1 MAALVFD
8 SGALIALE
16 RGDRAVAA
24 ALVAAVADG
33 AEAVTSSACV
43 AEVWRRP
50 ARQARLARALAGFVE
65 HGLDHRR
72 ARASG
77 ALIAA
82 AGASDIADA
91 AVCQLARDGDTVLTS
106 DPADIARL
114 LHAADVRAHVLAV

>member
-33 AEAVTSSACV
+33 FEAVTSSACV
-43 AEVWRRP
+43 AEVWRQP
-50 ARQARLARALAGFVE
+50 ARQARLTRALAGFVE
-65 HGLDHRR
+65 HGLDPGR
-72 ARASG
+72 ARACG

-82 AGASDIADA
+82 AGGSQIADA
-91 AVCQLARDGDTVLTS
+91 AICELAHEGDTLLTS
-106 DPADIARL
+106 DPADIVRL
-114 LHAADVRAHVLAV
+114 LDAAKVHAHVLAV